1 MVWPSERARAGPQ
14 SHARAFEVYKIIE
27 TLGEGAKM
35 EVTKILGES
44 PKKSHDRCDHIFERE
59 SFYEML
65 NLRTF
70 YLFIGKGGHG
80 GHSGH
85 RILYYFLLL
94 YFQNSKRI

>member
-1 MVWPSERARAGPQ
+1 VVWPLERAHAGPQ

-44 PKKSHDRCDHIFERE
+44 PKNSHGRCDHIFERK
-59 SFYEML
+59 SFYEIL
-65 NLRTF
+65 NLKTF
-70 YLFIGKGGHG
+70 YLFSEIGGQG
-80 GHSGH
+80 GH
-85 RILYYFLLL
+85 RILLYYFLLL